1 MGTFL
6 KYLFYLILI
15 IVIYLVGKGIYDG
28 SIDKQTTVGS
38 VVEQVDTGAKQMAKD
53 AGNAID
59 STVDQARD
67 TTRARAAE
75 TSPAATGQGT
85 GTVNQPTLNPAGTVV
100 E

>member
-28 SIDKQTTVGS
+28 TIDKQTTVGS

-53 AGNAID
+53 AGDAID
-59 STVDQARD
+59 STVDQARQSAGQ
-67 TTRARAAE
+67 RARE
-75 TSPAATGQGT
+75 TAPANTGQGT
-85 GTVNQPTLNPAGTVV
+85 GPVVNPNGVV
-100 E
+100 TE

>member
-28 SIDKQTTVGS
+28 TIDKQTTVGS
-38 VVEQVDTGAKQMAKD
+38 VVNQVDAGAEQIAKD

-59 STVDQARD
+59 NAVDSAKNRNA
-67 TTRARAAE
+67 TP
-75 TSPAATGQGT
+75 PAASTTGPSVNPT
-85 GTVNQPTLNPAGTVV
+85 GVAN
-100 E
+100 